1 MAEEKNHVNRIP
13 SKGKNFIDRF
23 TPIQQVF
30 LISVIVLT
38 IIGIIFIIKAAI
50 AFNYGVLF
58 SNLTPR
64 DSGMI
69 LERLNSMNVSYK
81 IENAGSVIKVP
92 KEKIADLRIELAA
105 VGLPEKGGVGLDMYG
120 KTPFLTADYVQY
132 VNHIHAVENELARSI
147 SQLPEVIAAKVF
159 ITMPKYSYFIE
170 DQEPAKASII
180 LKMRPAAQFSRNTI
194 AAILHLTTH
203 SVDGLKPGN
212 IAILDV
218 NGNIISEP
226 ADDQDVTFDNSRFT
240 YQKDLENSFSRKIVN
255 LLEPIVGIGKVRAN
269 VKLTLDFD
277 KVETTEETV
286 DPNSTAK
293 LSEKFEV
300 SSFDTTDKSKSE
312 NSEASYEVSKKV
324 THVTKPMGEIKKISA
339 AIIVDDGVKVEM
351 VDGQLQKEII
361 KRSPEELQT
370 LTRLV
375 QLAIGYNAERG
386 DIVELANLSFDT
398 SAVTESDFLLAR
410 EKNKELINELIK
422 YSIYVLLFL
431 LLFFLIL
438 RPVFRKVIEIFKNA
452 ERSQVDIRRLDQEMA
467 AQHIMD
473 QTMDEASKS
482 SKKSSN
488 IRDKVVDFAE
498 KNVDET
504 ASLVRSLLVED

>member
-1 MAEEKNHVNRIP
+1 MAEENNHVNHIP
-13 SKGKNFIDRF
+13 SKGKNFVDRF
-23 TPIQQVF
+23 TPIQKVF
-30 LISVIVLT
+30 LILVIVLT
-38 IIGIIFIIKAAI
+38 IIGVIFIIKTAI
-50 AFNYGVLF
+50 EFNYGVLF
-58 SNLTPR
+58 SNLTTR

-69 LERLNSMNVSYK
+69 LERLNSMNMSYK
-81 IENAGSVIKVP
+81 IENAGSIIKVP
-92 KEKIADLRIELAA
+92 KNKIADLRIELAA
-105 VGLPEKGGVGLDMYG
+105 VGLPEKGGVGLDMHK
-120 KTPFLTADYVQY
+120 KTPFLTANYVQN
-132 VNHIHAVENELARSI
+132 VNHIRAVESELAGSI

-180 LKMRPAAQFSRNTI
+180 LKMRPGAQFSRNTI

-203 SVDGLKPGN
+203 SVDGLKPEN

-226 ADDQDVTFDNSRFT
+226 IDDREAMFDNSRFV
-240 YQKDLENSFSRKIVN
+240 YQKDLENSFARKIVN

-286 DPNSTAK
+286 DPDRTAK
-293 LSEKFEV
+293 LSEKFAI
-300 SSFDTTDKSKSE
+300 SSSDTTAKSKNE

-324 THVTKPMGEIKKISA
+324 THVTKPTGEIKQISA
-339 AIIVDDGVKVEM
+339 AVIVDDGVKVEM
-351 VDGQLQKEII
+351 LDGQLQKEII
-361 KRSPEELQT
+361 KRTPDELQT

-398 SAVTESDFLLAR
+398 SAVTESDFLLER
-410 EKNKELINELIK
+410 EKNQELVNELIK
-422 YSIYVLLFL
+422 YSIYALLFL
-431 LLFFLIL
+431 LLFFLVL
-438 RPVFRKVIEIFKNA
+438 RPVFKKVFEIFKNA
-452 ERSQVDIRRLDQEMA
+452 ERARMDIRRFEQAEMA
-467 AQHIMD
+467 ARQA
-473 QTMDEASKS
+473 MDEASKS
-482 SKKSSN
+482 SKKSSI
-488 IRDKVVDFAE
+488 IRNKVVDFAE